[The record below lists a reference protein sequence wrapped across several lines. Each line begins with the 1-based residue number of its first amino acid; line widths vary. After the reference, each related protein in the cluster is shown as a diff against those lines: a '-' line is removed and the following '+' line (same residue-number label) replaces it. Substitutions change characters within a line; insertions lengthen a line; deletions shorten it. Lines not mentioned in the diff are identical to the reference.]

1 MRVEIRADSV
11 LIEGYVNTVAR
22 DSRPLMAADGSR
34 FVEQIMP
41 GAFARALNMHDV
53 DILLNHDT
61 SKFLGST
68 KTNLTLM
75 EDSIGLRARAIIT
88 DNEVIE
94 KARNRQLSGWS
105 FGFYELNARTEDI
118 NEGLKRRFVED
129 LELVEVSI
137 IDNTL
142 IPAYQGTSI
151 ETRADKNGL
160 IRADTLLIRAD
171 YHEDKPLDYS
181 KYKERIERLKR

>member
-1 MRVEIRADSV
+1 MRIEIRADSV
-11 LIEGYVNTVAR
+11 LIEGYVNAVAR

-61 SKFLGST
+61 AKVLGST
-68 KTNLTLM
+68 KTNLTLT

-94 KARNRQLSGWS
+94 KARNKQLSGWS

-118 NEGLKRRFVED
+118 NESLKRRFIDD

-151 ETRADKNGL
+151 ETRMDKNGL
-160 IRADTLLIRAD
+160 IKADTLLIRAD

-181 KYKERIERLKR
+181 EYKERIERLKR